1 LEPNEIYYIAEIKK
15 GNASVFKEVYRLY
28 YSSLCRFANKYFN
41 DTDEV
46 EDIVQDIM
54 VKLWEQRQKHTITNL
69 KTYLFSA
76 VKNSCINRLN
86 HLKVVQKHGESAS
99 IELKLLEL
107 EYDTLFIDDDIKSLQ
122 TQVLDAIDLLPEQCC
137 KIVKMKY
144 IEGMKSKDI
153 AQHTNLSQRT
163 VETHIY
169 QGLKT
174 LSLKFK
180 NIIPLLLCVAINLL
194 K

>member
-1 LEPNEIYYIAEIKK
+1 MDQNELYYIAEIKK
-15 GNASVFKEVYRLY
+15 GNASVFKDVYRLY
-28 YSSLCRFANKYFN
+28 YSPLCRFANKYFT

-54 VKLWEQRQKHTITNL
+54 IKLWEQHQKLTITNL

-86 HLKVVQKHGESAS
+86 HLKVVQKYSDSAL
-99 IELKLLEL
+99 IEIKLLEL
-107 EYDTLFIDDDIKSLQ
+107 EYDTEFNDNDTKSLQ
-122 TQVLDAIDLLPEQCC
+122 TQVTDAIDLLPEQCS

-144 IEGMKSKDI
+144 IDGMKSKDI
-153 AQHTNLSQRT
+153 AQQTNLSQRT

-169 QGLKT
+169 KGLKT

-180 NIIPLLLCVAINLL
+180 NIIPLLLCITINLL